1 MRDDR
6 VISGHTG
13 TFVFL
18 ALLSGVTAAISTW
31 LLTKWGKHHNQ
42 GGSIKSSTGFI
53 CFTAWL
59 SLLLSIIYASVFRMR
74 PNSSVVNVGSHLGW
88 LVLLWIFW
96 TAGAAAI
103 TAALS
108 GGHNCSTINYQLPYC
123 NQLNAELGFA
133 WASWII
139 TTIALIVII
148 IFGIKS
154 TKRGEGWRGGLV

>member
-1 MRDDR
+1 MDEDR
-6 VISGHTG
+6 VRRVHTG

-18 ALLSGVTAAISTW
+18 AFFSGVTAATSTW
-31 LLTKWGKHHNQ
+31 LLTKWRKDDNQ
-42 GGSIKSSTGFI
+42 GGLTKSSTGLI

-74 PNSSVVNVGSHLGW
+74 PNSSIVNIQSHLR
-88 LVLLWIFW
+88 LLALLWTFW
-96 TAGAAAI
+96 TAGAATI

-108 GGHNCSTINYQLPYC
+108 GGNNCSTINYQLPYC

-148 IFGIKS
+148 NLEIKRPDKS
-154 TKRGEGWRGGLV
+154 PGALVSAF